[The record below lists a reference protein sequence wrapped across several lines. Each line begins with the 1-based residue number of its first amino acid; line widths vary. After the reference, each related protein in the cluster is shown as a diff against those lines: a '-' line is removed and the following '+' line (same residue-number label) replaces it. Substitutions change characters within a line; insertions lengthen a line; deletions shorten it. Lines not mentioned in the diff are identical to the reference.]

1 MWEIFTYDFVVRA
14 LIIGTLVA
22 IVASLVGNFV
32 VAAKQSIISDMLAH
46 AALAG
51 VGIGILF
58 HISPVG
64 TAFVVTLLFSLLLWF
79 FALRTG
85 RAPDAFSML
94 LLTGGLA
101 IAILCAHIAKDNP
114 ISFDTYLF
122 GSILTVSSVE
132 MMYYIFAMVVIC
144 VVMSVV
150 WSRLLLIVFDPQFAR
165 TQISSARTIEI
176 IFMLIIAAV
185 VALSLKVIGG
195 LLIGALFVIPVLC
208 AQNSAQSFRAN
219 VFYSAIYGVVGVW
232 GGIITSFYYDIPTS
246 SGIVLLLI
254 ALFLITSLVRMVRKR

>member
-22 IVASLVGNFV
+22 IVAALVGNFV
-32 VAAKQSIISDMLAH
+32 VAARQSIISDMLAH

-64 TAFVVTLLFSLLLWF
+64 SAFVVTLFFSLLLWF

-85 RAPDAFSML
+85 RAPEAFSML

-101 IAILCAHIAKDNP
+101 IAVLCAHMAKDNP
-114 ISFDTYLF
+114 ISFDAYLF
-122 GSILTVSSVE
+122 GSILTVSATE
-132 MMYYIFAMVVIC
+132 MMYYIVAMVTIG
-144 VVMSVV
+144 VVMFVIR
-150 WSRLLLIVFDPQFAR
+150 SRLLLIVFDPQFAR

-176 IFMLIIAAV
+176 IFMLVIAAV

-219 VFYSAIYGVVGVW
+219 VLYSTIYGAIGVW
-232 GGIITSFYYDIPTS
+232 GGIIASFYYDIPTS
-246 SGIVLLLI
+246 SGIVLLLLMI
-254 ALFLITSLVRMVRKR
+254 FLFTSLVRITHKR